1 MSLNDENSEK
11 MSAAATEI
19 AALSAEAILSGLSAD
34 NQDRKI
40 IVLDETDSTNNEAKK
55 LAAEGAP
62 HGTAVIAD
70 SQTSGKGRLD
80 RSFVSPAGKG
90 LYMSVIIRPEFDI
103 KYAPMITSAAAVA
116 ASIAVEELC
125 GCEVQ
130 IKWVNDLYIN
140 GKKISGILTESAVNS
155 GGKSLEYAVIGIGI
169 NICSITEHL
178 DEELKLRAS
187 SIEDE
192 TGNIPDRNALC
203 AAVLN
208 ELDTWLG
215 KIEDRSYI
223 TEYRQREFL
232 TGKRI
237 TAESGGKIISGT
249 AVGIDRNAN
258 LMVEL
263 SNGEIINLNS
273 GEANLLKK

>member
-1 MSLNDENSEK
+1 MCIPPAYK
-11 MSAAATEI
+11 
-19 AALSAEAILSGLSAD
+19 ILAQKD
-34 NQDRKI
+34 KNVR
-40 IVLDETDSTNNEAKK
+40 N
-55 LAAEGAP
+55 
-62 HGTAVIAD
+62 
-70 SQTSGKGRLD
+70 RLD
-80 RSFVSPAGKG
+80 MVRSIS
-90 LYMSVIIRPEFDI
+90 D
-103 KYAPMITSAAAVA
+103 
-116 ASIAVEELC
+116 EL
-125 GCEVQ
+125 E
-130 IKWVNDLYIN
+130 D
-140 GKKISGILTESAVNS
+140 
-155 GGKSLEYAVIGIGI
+155 
-169 NICSITEHL
+169 
-178 DEELKLRAS
+178 ELKLRAS

-192 TGNIPDRNALC
+192 TGKILDRNVLC

-237 TAESGGKIISGT
+237 IAESGGKIITGT

-263 SNGEIINLNS
+263 PNGDIINLNS

>member
-1 MSLNDENSEK
+1 MSLNDENSK
-11 MSAAATEI
+11 KISAK
-19 AALSAEAILSGLSAD
+19 AIHSGLSGE
-34 NQDRKI
+34 NQERKI

-70 SQTSGKGRLD
+70 SQTSGRGRFD
-80 RSFVSPAGKG
+80 RRFVSPAGKG
-90 LYMSVIIRPEFDI
+90 LYMSVIVRPEFDI
-103 KYAPMITSAAAVA
+103 KFAPMITSAAAVA
-116 ASIAVEELC
+116 AAIAVEGLC

-130 IKWVNDLYIN
+130 IKWVNDLYLN
-140 GKKISGILTESAVNS
+140 GKKISGILTESAISTN
-155 GGKSLEYAVIGIGI
+155 GKSLDYAVIGIGI
-169 NICSITEHL
+169 NIRSINDEL
-178 DEELKLRAS
+178 DDELKLRAS

-192 TGNIPDRNALC
+192 TGNIPDKNALC
-203 AAVLN
+203 AAVLKN
-208 ELDTWLG
+208 LDIWLE
-215 KIEDRSYI
+215 KIENRSYI

-237 TAESGGKIISGT
+237 TAESGGKILSGT

-263 SNGEIINLNS
+263 ANGEIISLNS

>member
-1 MSLNDENSEK
+1 MNHGEEIISSADTEN
-11 MSAAATEI
+11 I
-19 AALSAEAILSGLSAD
+19 RLSAEAVRSGLDSTD
-34 NQDRKI
+34 TERKI

-55 LAAEGAP
+55 LAAEGAV
-62 HGTAVIAD
+62 HGTVVIAD
-70 SQTSGKGRLD
+70 SQTAGRGRLD
-80 RSFVSPAGKG
+80 RQFVSPAGKG
-90 LYMSVIIRPEFDI
+90 LYMSIIIRPESDI
-103 KYAPMITSAAAVA
+103 KFAPMITSAAAVA
-116 ASIAVEELC
+116 AAIAVENIC
-125 GCEVQ
+125 GSEVQ
-130 IKWVNDLYIN
+130 IKWVNDLYMN
-140 GKKISGILTESAVNS
+140 GKKICGILTEAAVNTD
-155 GGKSLEYAVIGIGI
+155 GKSLEYVIVGIGI
-169 NICSITEHL
+169 NVRSIS
-178 DEELKLRAS
+178 DELEDELKLRAS

-192 TGNIPDRNALC
+192 TGKILDRNVLC

-237 TAESGGKIISGT
+237 IAESGGKIITGT

-263 SNGEIINLNS
+263 PNGDIINLNS

>member
-1 MSLNDENSEK
+1 MNHGEEIISSADTEN
-11 MSAAATEI
+11 I
-19 AALSAEAILSGLSAD
+19 RLSAEAVRSGLDSTD
-34 NQDRKI
+34 TERKI

-55 LAAEGAP
+55 LAAEGVP
-62 HGTAVIAD
+62 HGTVVIAD
-70 SQTSGKGRLD
+70 SQTAGRGRLD
-80 RSFVSPAGKG
+80 RQFVSPAGKG
-90 LYMSVIIRPEFDI
+90 LYMSIIIRPESDI
-103 KYAPMITSAAAVA
+103 KFAPMITSAAAVA
-116 ASIAVEELC
+116 AAIAVENIC

-130 IKWVNDLYIN
+130 IKWVNDLYMN
-140 GKKISGILTESAVNS
+140 EKKICGILTESAVKPD
-155 GGKSLEYAVIGIGI
+155 GKSLEYVIVGIGV
-169 NICSITEHL
+169 NVRSISDQL
-178 DEELKLRAS
+178 DDELKLRAS

-203 AAVLN
+203 AGILKN
-208 ELDTWLG
+208 LDIWLG
-215 KIEDRSYI
+215 KIEDHSYI

-237 TAESGGKIISGT
+237 IAESGGKIITGT

-263 SNGEIINLNS
+263 ANGEIISLNS

>member
-1 MSLNDENSEK
+1 MNHGEEIISSADTEN
-11 MSAAATEI
+11 I
-19 AALSAEAILSGLSAD
+19 RLSAEAVRSGLDSTD
-34 NQDRKI
+34 TERKI

-55 LAAEGAP
+55 LAAEGVP
-62 HGTAVIAD
+62 HGTVVIAD
-70 SQTSGKGRLD
+70 SQTAGRGRLD
-80 RSFVSPAGKG
+80 RQFVSPAGKG
-90 LYMSVIIRPEFDI
+90 LYMSIIIRPESDI
-103 KYAPMITSAAAVA
+103 KFAPMITSAAAVA
-116 ASIAVEELC
+116 AAIAVENIC
-125 GCEVQ
+125 GSEVQ
-130 IKWVNDLYIN
+130 IKWVNDLYMN
-140 GKKISGILTESAVNS
+140 GKKICGILTEAAVNTD
-155 GGKSLEYAVIGIGI
+155 GKSLEYVIVGIGI
-169 NICSITEHL
+169 NVRSIS
-178 DEELKLRAS
+178 DELEDELKLRAS

-192 TGNIPDRNALC
+192 TGKILDRNVLC

-237 TAESGGKIISGT
+237 IAESGGKIITGT

-263 SNGEIINLNS
+263 PNGDIINLNS

>member
-1 MSLNDENSEK
+1 MNHGEEIISSADTEN
-11 MSAAATEI
+11 I
-19 AALSAEAILSGLSAD
+19 RLSAEAVRSGLDSTD
-34 NQDRKI
+34 TERKI

-55 LAAEGAP
+55 LAAEGAV
-62 HGTAVIAD
+62 HGTVVIAD
-70 SQTSGKGRLD
+70 SQTAGRGRLD
-80 RSFVSPAGKG
+80 RQFVSPAGKG
-90 LYMSVIIRPEFDI
+90 LYMSIIIRPESDI
-103 KYAPMITSAAAVA
+103 KFAPMITSAAAVA
-116 ASIAVEELC
+116 AAIAVENIC
-125 GCEVQ
+125 GSEVQ
-130 IKWVNDLYIN
+130 IKWVNDLYMN
-140 GKKISGILTESAVNS
+140 GKKICGILTEAAVNTD
-155 GGKSLEYAVIGIGI
+155 GKSLEYVIVGIGI
-169 NICSITEHL
+169 NVRSISDEL
-178 DEELKLRAS
+178 DDELKLRAS

-192 TGNIPDRNALC
+192 TGKILDRNVLC

-237 TAESGGKIISGT
+237 IAESGGKIITGT

-263 SNGEIINLNS
+263 PNGDIINLNS

>member
-1 MSLNDENSEK
+1 MSLNN
-11 MSAAATEI
+11 EI
-19 AALSAEAILSGLSAD
+19 SAEAVRSELDSTDSE
-34 NQDRKI
+34 RKI

-55 LAAEGAP
+55 LAAEGAV
-62 HGTAVIAD
+62 HGTVVIAD
-70 SQTSGKGRLD
+70 SQTAGRGRLD
-80 RSFVSPAGKG
+80 RRFVSPAGKG
-90 LYMSVIIRPEFDI
+90 LYMSVIIRPDLDLKF
-103 KYAPMITSAAAVA
+103 APMITSAAAVA
-116 ASIAVEELC
+116 VAIAAENIC

-130 IKWVNDLYIN
+130 IKWVNDLYMN
-140 GKKISGILTESAVNS
+140 GKKICGILTESAVKPD
-155 GGKSLEYAVIGIGI
+155 GKSLEYAVVGIGV
-169 NICSITEHL
+169 NVRSISDQL
-178 DEELKLRAS
+178 DDELKLRAS

-203 AAVLN
+203 AGILKN
-208 ELDTWLG
+208 LDIWLG
-215 KIEDRSYI
+215 KIEDHSYI

-237 TAESGGKIISGT
+237 TAESGGNVISGT

-263 SNGEIINLNS
+263 ANGEIISLNS

>member
-1 MSLNDENSEK
+1 MNHGEEIISSADTEN
-11 MSAAATEI
+11 I
-19 AALSAEAILSGLSAD
+19 RLSAEAVRSGLDSTD
-34 NQDRKI
+34 TERKI

-55 LAAEGAP
+55 LAAEGVP
-62 HGTAVIAD
+62 HGTVVIAD
-70 SQTSGKGRLD
+70 SQTAGRGRLD
-80 RSFVSPAGKG
+80 RQFVSPAGKG
-90 LYMSVIIRPEFDI
+90 LYMSIIIRPESDI
-103 KYAPMITSAAAVA
+103 KFAPMITSAAAVA
-116 ASIAVEELC
+116 AAIAVENIC
-125 GCEVQ
+125 DSEVQ
-130 IKWVNDLYIN
+130 IKWVNDLYMN
-140 GKKISGILTESAVNS
+140 GKKICGILTEAAVNTD
-155 GGKSLEYAVIGIGI
+155 GKSLEYVIVGIGI
-169 NICSITEHL
+169 NVRSIS
-178 DEELKLRAS
+178 DELEDELKLRAS

-192 TGNIPDRNALC
+192 TGKILDRNVLC

-237 TAESGGKIISGT
+237 IAESGGKIITGT

-263 SNGEIINLNS
+263 PNGDIINLNS